1 MEPTDIDTTF
11 DIMVSP
17 QFYTYKHE
25 DLAVRF
31 LYQARKLAP
40 SILENLLPSNGK
52 YEYYVFREEDGWAFI
67 AYDHE
72 MVSHFL
78 QERGIPTDKIA
89 KLYFAQQVAEK
100 FTVPVLLNENE
111 VLGKVQNTA
120 TVLPRALLST
130 ETKYQAFSDTFRPSG
145 GKTFGAGSR
154 SIINEKNT
162 WILSAVF
169 FAFGLMFAV
178 EGMRYRNVI
187 ETMQGKVALLLKD
200 YPALQS
206 AYSRENIARKYRK
219 IDKEERHKR
228 EVLKGLSRLMLP
240 GVQLESLLLD
250 GKRFA
255 AALKCPDEKTVVRV
269 QSLAKERQYKSS
281 RAGSENLLKIEGSL

>member
-1 MEPTDIDTTF
+1 
-11 DIMVSP
+11 
-17 QFYTYKHE
+17 
-25 DLAVRF
+25 
-31 LYQARKLAP
+31 
-40 SILENLLPSNGK
+40 
-52 YEYYVFREEDGWAFI
+52 
-67 AYDHE
+67 
-72 MVSHFL
+72 
-78 QERGIPTDKIA
+78 
-89 KLYFAQQVAEK
+89 
-100 FTVPVLLNENE
+100 
-111 VLGKVQNTA
+111 
-120 TVLPRALLST
+120 
-130 ETKYQAFSDTFRPSG
+130 
-145 GKTFGAGSR
+145 
-154 SIINEKNT
+154 
-162 WILSAVF
+162 LSAVF

-178 EGMRYRNVI
+178 EGIRYRNVI
-187 ETMQGKVALLLKD
+187 EAMQGKVALLLKD
-200 YPALQS
+200 YPSLQS

>member
-1 MEPTDIDTTF
+1 
-11 DIMVSP
+11 
-17 QFYTYKHE
+17 
-25 DLAVRF
+25 
-31 LYQARKLAP
+31 
-40 SILENLLPSNGK
+40 
-52 YEYYVFREEDGWAFI
+52 
-67 AYDHE
+67 
-72 MVSHFL
+72 
-78 QERGIPTDKIA
+78 
-89 KLYFAQQVAEK
+89 
-100 FTVPVLLNENE
+100 
-111 VLGKVQNTA
+111 
-120 TVLPRALLST
+120 
-130 ETKYQAFSDTFRPSG
+130 
-145 GKTFGAGSR
+145 
-154 SIINEKNT
+154 
-162 WILSAVF
+162 
-169 FAFGLMFAV
+169 
-178 EGMRYRNVI
+178 
-187 ETMQGKVALLLKD
+187 VALLLKD